1 MEKQLELFDTR
12 FNHNDLEYEMWYD
25 RSAEMA
31 EDEDGNAI
39 DFECDTVY
47 ARTEFAKAYID
58 WINEELK
65 TNILFSS
72 MFFPKEYNFMTD
84 AINVQFSN
92 DDYEKLKQWFKG
104 DEDNKAILLSK
115 IEGYATSCSGYI
127 AFHSMDEIWSNKGLL
142 MGILLEVFAEVQN
155 GEFSAY
161 FDRQCVYDRLYKE
174 V

>member
-25 RSAEMA
+25 RSAEIA
-31 EDEDGNAI
+31 EDEDGNPI

-84 AINVQFSN
+84 AINVQFTN
-92 DDYEKLKQWFKG
+92 EDYEKVKQWFKG
-104 DEDNKAILLSK
+104 DESNKAILLSK

-142 MGILLEVFAEVQN
+142 MGILIEVFAEVQN
-155 GEFSAY
+155 DEFSAY
-161 FDRQCVYDRLYKE
+161 FDRQCVYDCLFKE